1 MEKKKLT
8 IDELIT
14 ISDRLGIDLNE
25 LLTLSNHETKTQI
38 KIIREEITEILKTPP
53 GVRKNKR
60 IFEIYSHLK
69 KNKKV
74 NLEWFNLYLF
84 FTLGFSRDSK
94 KISIPSIED
103 LEYLKSKYEGKSFF
117 TFIDYKIYLNILPI
131 FGFDSCQFLE
141 KLLFPVEFKERRNIE
156 FISTVFLAYNNM
168 ISICIDDFN
177 YSKGFGYLKDAL
189 KFENREIDSYSK
201 IQFLYLEQILFYQ
214 QFKDQNNPKKAL
226 ESLMEAYKFADFVE
240 NLGDTRQSK
249 IMYEELDRI
258 TNTDNVESLKK
269 SYGLITQKPLTQIQ
283 EIKMIL
289 NGTPPNKID

>member
-1 MEKKKLT
+1 M
-8 IDELIT
+8 
-14 ISDRLGIDLNE
+14 GIDLNE
-25 LLTLSNHETKTQI
+25 LLTLSNHETKTNI
-38 KIIREEITEILKTPP
+38 KNIREEITEILKTPQ
-53 GVRKNKR
+53 GVRKKKR
-60 IFEIYSHLK
+60 ITEIYSLLK
-69 KNKKV
+69 KNKV
-74 NLEWFNLYLF
+74 ENLEWFNLYLF
-84 FTLGFSRDSK
+84 FTLGFSRNSK
-94 KISIPSIED
+94 SIKAPSIDD
-103 LEYLKSKYEGKSFF
+103 LEYLKLQYEDRSFF
-117 TFIDYKIYLNILPI
+117 TFIDYKIYLNCIPI
-131 FGFDSCQFLE
+131 FGLESCEFLE
-141 KLLFPVEFKERRNIE
+141 ELLFPVQNKERRNIE

-226 ESLMEAYKFADFVE
+226 ESLMHAYSYADFVE

-269 SYGLITQKPLTQIQ
+269 NFGLITQKPLTQIQ